1 MTQEIMFRDEGVLS
15 GIRASFRGLNQTSA
29 GLVWLAS
36 SRSGSLSAFQGDRM
50 KNRQT
55 PFVTEGRLSDRD
67 DLNSAEDS
75 DAASDAIL
83 VQAAKDGSLDAFNIL
98 YERYLPMVYNRV
110 RFTVPEADV
119 EDVTQEIFIG
129 VIRSL
134 KSFKG
139 DARFST
145 WLRTLVNR
153 RVADYYRSRNPSETE
168 LETDISEADAVL
180 TGLHVSANTSAI
192 DDQIMLRRAMS
203 ELPEAYKDILLLR
216 FVEGLQFN
224 EIAVER
230 RQSLEA
236 TKSLFRRAVAALRK
250 QVEHP
255 NA

>member
-1 MTQEIMFRDEGVLS
+1 MTGEKSVF
-15 GIRASFRGLNQTSA
+15 NQSQNSN
-29 GLVWLAS
+29 LADA
-36 SRSGSLSAFQGDRM
+36 SRSGRLSAFQGNRM

-67 DLNSAEDS
+67 DLNSTDDSDS
-75 DAASDAIL
+75 DASL

-203 ELPEAYKDILLLR
+203 ELPEAYQDILLLR

-224 EIAVER
+224 EIADER
-230 RQSLEA
+230 GQSLEA

-250 QVEHP
+250 QVEQP